1 MGRALHLP
9 MANALIYSV
18 VVMTMAAGV
27 RLSAQAPVNADAK
40 VLAAFGERVKQYAD
54 LRNKVDGG
62 AARQT
67 ETDDP
72 GKLVAQKQALAT
84 NIQQQR
90 AGAKPG
96 DIFTPDVQPILKR
109 LLKPALKGTD
119 GADNSKAIKEEKPV
133 VALKVNAPYPEKEPL
148 SMVPPD
154 VLKQL
159 PPLPK
164 DLEYRFV
171 MKHLILFDARANL
184 VVDVLPNA
192 IP

>member
-1 MGRALHLP
+1 MR
-9 MANALIYSV
+9 NVLICSV
-18 VVMTMAAGV
+18 VVVTMAAGA
-27 RLSAQAPVNADAK
+27 RPSAQAPVNADAK
-40 VLAAFGERVKQYAD
+40 VLADFGERVKEYDA

-67 ETDDP
+67 VTDDP
-72 GKLVAQKQALAT
+72 GKLVAQKKALAT
-84 NIQQQR
+84 NIQKMR

-109 LLKPALKGTD
+109 LLKPALKGSD

-133 VALKVNAPYPEKEPL
+133 VPLQVNVPYPEKQPL

-164 DLEYRFV
+164 DLEYRFA
-171 MKHLILFDARANL
+171 MRHLLLFDSRANL

>member
-1 MGRALHLP
+1 
-9 MANALIYSV
+9 MAKALICSV
-18 VVMTMAAGV
+18 VVMTITAGAP
-27 RLSAQAPVNADAK
+27 LTAQVPVNADAK
-40 VLAAFGERVKQYAD
+40 VLHAFGERVKQYDD

-67 ETDDP
+67 QTDDP
-72 GKLVAQKQALAT
+72 AKLVAQKQALAT
-84 NIQQQR
+84 NIQKQR

-109 LLKPALKGTD
+109 LLKPALKGAD
-119 GADNSKAIKEEKPV
+119 GAENSKAIKEEKPV
-133 VALKVNAPYPEKEPL
+133 VPLKVNAPYPEKEPL

>member
-1 MGRALHLP
+1 MSKV
-9 MANALIYSV
+9 LICSV
-18 VVMTMAAGV
+18 VVMTLAAGA

-40 VLAAFGERVKQYAD
+40 VLADFGERVKQYDA

-62 AARQT
+62 AAKQT
-67 ETDDP
+67 QTDDP
-72 GKLVAQKQALAT
+72 EKLVAQKKALAT
-84 NIQQQR
+84 NIQKMR

-109 LLKPALKGTD
+109 LLKPALKGSD

-133 VALKVNAPYPEKEPL
+133 VPLKVNVPYPEKEPL

-159 PPLPK
+159 PQLPK

>member
-1 MGRALHLP
+1 MARASEFSMWKVLICSVAITA
-9 MANALIYSV
+9 MAGGA
-18 VVMTMAAGV
+18 
-27 RLSAQAPVNADAK
+27 RPSAQAPANPDAT
-40 VLAAFGERVKQYAD
+40 AIAEYQARVKAYND

-67 ETDDP
+67 QTDDP
-72 GKLVAQKQALAT
+72 EKLVAQKQALAT
-84 NIQQQR
+84 NIQKQR

-96 DIFTPDVQPILKR
+96 DIFTPDVQPLFRR
-109 LLKPALKGTD
+109 LLKPALKGAD
-119 GADNSKAIKEEKPV
+119 GADNAKAIKEEKPV
-133 VALKVNAPYPEKEPL
+133 VPLKVNVPYPEKEPL

-164 DLEYRFV
+164 DLEYRFI